1 MPLAAMPL
9 RWRRYRAGL
18 NSNRTWAAALA
29 VLAAAAGP
37 EHAGAQVDVTAMLS
51 ALGGR
56 GNAAAPPPPPPSPV
70 GTVASFGLGCFWG
83 AQLSFSCAEGVSATL
98 AGYMGGQRPTP
109 VYSPTYQDYAE
120 HGYTEAVQLSYN
132 AELIS
137 YEDLLAIFWASH
149 SPSHATTGTQYRS
162 VIWVH
167 TAEQERLARQSLAE
181 ANARL
186 AAASEFCATAC
197 RDKESGRLIVP
208 CYSQPGCA
216 VYTSIEPAIGLP
228 FTPAEAYHQD
238 WYLKLGETC
247 ADEHFVGRPWQRSPA
262 SAQPSAATAGG
273 H

>member
-1 MPLAAMPL
+1 MPLAAIPL
-9 RWRRYRAGL
+9 VARAGL
-18 NSNRTWAAALA
+18 NSKPTWAAALA

-109 VYSPTYQDYAE
+109 AYSPTYQDYAE

-181 ANARL
+181 ANTRL
-186 AAASEFCATAC
+186 AGASEFCATAC

-247 ADEHFVGRPWQRSPA
+247 ADEHFVGRPWQRSPG